1 MDVKVNNHKS
11 WLGLSTLE
19 ASSDVTRL
27 VVVDYDPCQMYP
39 GFILNVSFGAE
50 FPS

>member
-11 WLGLSTLE
+11 WLGLSPPE

-27 VVVDYDPCQMYP
+27 GDCLWPVVPAKCTQGLISV
-39 GFILNVSFGAE
+39 
-50 FPS
+50 